1 MEAICVN
8 ERISGIGDV
17 SKRYIELQFEMID
30 GFVGMIESFQFD
42 LKSTA
47 FNVCEQKPDENEPG
61 FEDRERRRRQQGD
74 RCENPEHSP
83 CII

>member
-1 MEAICVN
+1 
-8 ERISGIGDV
+8 
-17 SKRYIELQFEMID
+17 MID

-42 LKSTA
+42 LKSTV
-47 FNVCEQKPDENEPG
+47 FNVCEQKPQTNEPE
-61 FEDRERRRRQQGD
+61 FEDRECRRRRCRQQED